1 MNEDI
6 RTLKTYKALETALFS
21 ELKEK
26 SFEEIK
32 IVDLCKKANIHR
44 TTFYSHFNDKY
55 ELLEY
60 SIKNLQK
67 DFESNITNTKIYIN
81 IKEYYLNLIS
91 IFLDHLCNNKDIYI
105 SILKHNNNSIMINSI
120 YTIIKNNIKD
130 KINTFYKENNSKIDI
145 ILEFYIGGFTNI
157 ITWWIRSNM
166 SISKEQLLKEIKNL
180 LK

>member
-67 DFESNITNTKIYIN
+67 DLESNITNTKIYIN

-91 IFLDHLCNNKDIYI
+91 IFLDNY
-105 SILKHNNNSIMINSI
+105 S
-120 YTIIKNNIKD
+120 YQNI
-130 KINTFYKENNSKIDI
+130 FPLS
-145 ILEFYIGGFTNI
+145 
-157 ITWWIRSNM
+157 
-166 SISKEQLLKEIKNL
+166 
-180 LK
+180 